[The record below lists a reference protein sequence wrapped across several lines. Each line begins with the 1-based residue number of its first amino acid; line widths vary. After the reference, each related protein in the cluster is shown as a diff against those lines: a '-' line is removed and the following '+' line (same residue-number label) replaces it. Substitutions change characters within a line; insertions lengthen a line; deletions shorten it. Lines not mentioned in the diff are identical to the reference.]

1 MHFIKMHGIGNDY
14 IYVDEFLYKA
24 PADIRDAARLVSD
37 RHTGIGGDGLI
48 LIQPSQIAD
57 CKMRMFNAD
66 GSEGRMCG
74 NAIRCIAR
82 YMLERHP
89 EICPGDTVRIETLS
103 GIKIV
108 TAQRDAEGKPSM
120 LRADMGAP
128 GLSPESIPVLTA
140 TPQDLSIEVPGF
152 SGRGVCVSMGSPH
165 IVFFIDS
172 DPSELDIAHIGPA
185 IESHSLFPERVNV
198 EFVQMQPDGSLKMR
212 VWERGSGETMACGT
226 GACAT
231 AVAAMLKG
239 RTPQRTATVHLR
251 GGDLIIEWNPDNN
264 RVYMTGPAALVFEG
278 EWLEA

>member
-24 PADIRDAARLVSD
+24 PADIGDAVRLASD

-239 RTPQRTATVHLR
+239 RTPQRTAMVHLR